1 MAACRS
7 APTFD
12 LPVMTAVAFAC
23 LPIFFTGHRIARW
36 EGGLFLG
43 YYVAYTAYLLLDGTG
58 HDAAPLLAR
67 AMMGFVLPLTA
78 ITLAVVTVRAWHLR
92 RGDRALSGRG

>member
-1 MAACRS
+1 MPVSAA
-7 APTFD
+7 ALTFD
-12 LPVMTAVAFAC
+12 LPVMTVVAFAC

-43 YYVAYTAYLLLDGTG
+43 YYIAYTAYLLLDGTG
-58 HDAAPLLAR
+58 HDAAPLLGR

-78 ITLAVVTVRAWHLR
+78 ITLAVVTARAWHLR
-92 RGDRALSGRG
+92 RGD